1 MSVLLSENLSFNAYD
16 QEWNDDTTKRLKLS
30 MNHIVNCKTKI

>member
-30 MNHIVNCKTKI
+30 IDILMNEIGM